1 MNILTF
7 DIEEWWAYD
16 HYSIGEK
23 EDYLPRL
30 NGYLDYILDLLEER
44 NFKATFFCLG
54 EVAKKE
60 PQTIKKISSKG
71 HQIGSHSFS
80 HIFLGD
86 LNPNEIKEDTRKSI
100 DTIENIIGEKV
111 IIYRAPAFSITEKNK
126 WVLEILAENGIT
138 HDCSIFPSN
147 RSFGGFPS
155 FKYRSPAIINYNG
168 VCIKEFPISTT
179 NIMGKEIAYTGGG
192 YFRLFP
198 YWKLKST
205 IRKNDYVMTYFHIKD
220 FDKEQIRRYRSFH
233 GESAISRYIKSY
245 YGLNNSFNKF
255 IKLLNDF
262 TFISV
267 EQADALID
275 WNKNE
280 ANL

>member
-23 EDYLPRL
+23 KDYLPRL
-30 NGYLDYILDLLEER
+30 NGYLDRILDLLEER

-60 PQTIKKISSKG
+60 PQIIKKISSKG

-168 VCIKEFPISTT
+168 VYIKEFPISTT